1 MSGAAVRAR
10 ALVVTLALLAGP
22 SPIVAG
28 GDDRR
33 EERERMVAMQI
44 AARDVRDERVLEAMR
59 TVPRHEFVPEAVRDH
74 AYADRPL
81 PIGDGQTIS
90 QPYVVAKMTELL
102 ELQPSD
108 VLFELGTGSGYQ
120 AAVASRIAS
129 RVYSVEI
136 FASLAER
143 ARALLVRLGYDNV
156 EVRVGDGTLGWPE
169 AAPFDAL
176 IVTAAI
182 PEIPKRLVE
191 QLRPGGR
198 AVMPIGEPGAVQ
210 TLVHL
215 VKTESGAIERRDVFD
230 VRFVPVLRP
239 TPVP

>member
-1 MSGAAVRAR
+1 MRRAPAR
-10 ALVVTLALLAGP
+10 ASAFVTALALLGTPA
-22 SPIVAG
+22 ARA
-28 GDDRR
+28 DDEDRR
-33 EERERMVAMQI
+33 KERERMVALQI
-44 AARDVRDERVLEAMR
+44 AARDVRDVRVLEAMR
-59 TVPRHEFVPEAVRDH
+59 TVPRHEFVPDGIRDQ

-102 ELQPSD
+102 ELRPTD
-108 VLFELGTGSGYQ
+108 VVFELGTGSGYQ
-120 AAVASRIAS
+120 AAIAS
-129 RVYSVEI
+129 RLARRVYTVEI
-136 FASLAER
+136 FPSLAER
-143 ARALLVRLGYDNV
+143 AGALLARLGYDNV
-156 EVRVGDGTLGWPE
+156 EVRAGDGTLGWPE

-182 PEIPKRLVE
+182 PAIPKRLVE

-198 AVMPIGEPGAVQ
+198 AVMPIGEPEAVQ

-215 VKTESGAIERRDVFD
+215 VKTASGAIERRDVFE

-239 TPVP
+239 TP